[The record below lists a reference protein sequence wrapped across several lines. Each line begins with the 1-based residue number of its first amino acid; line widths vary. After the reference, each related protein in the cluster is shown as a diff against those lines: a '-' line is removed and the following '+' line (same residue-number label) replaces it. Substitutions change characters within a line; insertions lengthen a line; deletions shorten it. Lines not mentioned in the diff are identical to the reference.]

1 MMSCLKS
8 VLEITMYMP
17 KNRAQVSKELGGW
30 RGVRAG
36 KIQSGQGEL
45 TQLQRE
51 LSELLKAIVQ
61 ART

>member
-1 MMSCLKS
+1 MRSCLKS
-8 VLEITMYMP
+8 VLEITMYMT

-30 RGVRAG
+30 RGIRTG
-36 KIQSGQGEL
+36 KIQSGQGEP

-51 LSELLKAIVQ
+51 LSELLKAIIW